1 MGKTPPIRFPEPA
14 RVHAPS
20 GAPHADAA
28 FSLVV
33 GGPLYQLYL
42 RTRLVCP
49 PLERVVRRVIAIP
62 LFCWVPLLL
71 LSALQGHLTA
81 GVNVPFLY
89 DPEVHARFL
98 LALPLLIGAEV
109 VVHQRMR
116 LVVEQFVE
124 RGIIVPEDRAR
135 FQGLINSGMRLRNSV
150 AFELILLVFVFTAGH
165 WIWNKNISLSVST
178 WYALHEGG
186 RPGFTAAGYWY
197 AFFCL
202 PFFRF
207 VLYRWY
213 FRIFVWY
220 RFVWQV
226 RRMPLHFNLYHP
238 DRVGGLGFL
247 SNSAL
252 AIIPI
257 SVAQTIA
264 FAGLIFSR
272 ILYAGTTLPAFKMEI
287 AGWVVFML
295 LLAVAPLGFFS
306 FQLEHAGRQAR
317 SEFGALASHYVDD
330 FRRKWMASGPP
341 AGEQL
346 LGSSDIQSLADMGNS
361 YSIVSE
367 MRLFPITKQ
376 TLIRLV
382 IMIVLPLL
390 PLTLTMFP
398 LDEMISRLF
407 KFMF

>member
-1 MGKTPPIRFPEPA
+1 MGKDPIRFPQPA
-14 RVHAPS
+14 RRDASSSAPQ
-20 GAPHADAA
+20 ADAD

-33 GGPLYQLYL
+33 GGPLD
-42 RTRLVCP
+42 
-49 PLERVVRRVIAIP
+49 RVVRRVIVIP
-62 LFCWVPLLL
+62 LICWVPLLL
-71 LSALQGHLTA
+71 LAALQGHLRS
-81 GVNVPFLY
+81 GVTVPFLF

-124 RGIIVPEDRAR
+124 RGIIAPEDRTR

-150 AFELILLVFVFTAGH
+150 VFELILLAFVFTAGH
-165 WIWNKNISLSVST
+165 WIWNKGISLSVST
-178 WYALHEGG
+178 WYSLHEGG
-186 RPGFTAAGYWY
+186 RPGFTAAGFWY
-197 AFFCL
+197 VFFCL

-207 VLYRWY
+207 ILYRWF
-213 FRIFVWY
+213 FRIFIWY

-238 DRVGGLGFL
+238 DRVGGLGFM
-247 SNSAL
+247 SNSTL

-257 SVAQTIA
+257 SIAQTIA
-264 FAGLIFSR
+264 FGGIIFSR
-272 ILYAGTTLPAFKMEI
+272 ILYAGTTLLAFKMEI
-287 AGWVVFML
+287 LGWIVFML

-317 SEFGALASHYVDD
+317 TEFGALASHYVDD
-330 FRRKWMASGPP
+330 FRRKWREGGAP
-341 AGEQL
+341 AGEQF
-346 LGSSDIQSLADMGNS
+346 LGSADIQSLADMGNS
-361 YSIVSE
+361 YSVVSE

-382 IMIVLPLL
+382 IMIALPLL
-390 PLTLTMFP
+390 PLTLTIFP
-398 LDEMISRLF
+398 LDQMIAKIF
-407 KFMF
+407 KFIF

>member
-1 MGKTPPIRFPEPA
+1 
-14 RVHAPS
+14 
-20 GAPHADAA
+20 
-28 FSLVV
+28 
-33 GGPLYQLYL
+33 
-42 RTRLVCP
+42 
-49 PLERVVRRVIAIP
+49 
-62 LFCWVPLLL
+62 
-71 LSALQGHLTA
+71 
-81 GVNVPFLY
+81 
-89 DPEVHARFL
+89 
-98 LALPLLIGAEV
+98 
-109 VVHQRMR
+109 
-116 LVVEQFVE
+116 
-124 RGIIVPEDRAR
+124 
-135 FQGLINSGMRLRNSV
+135 
-150 AFELILLVFVFTAGH
+150 
-165 WIWNKNISLSVST
+165 
-178 WYALHEGG
+178 
-186 RPGFTAAGYWY
+186 
-197 AFFCL
+197 
-202 PFFRF
+202 
-207 VLYRWY
+207 
-213 FRIFVWY
+213 
-220 RFVWQV
+220 
-226 RRMPLHFNLYHP
+226 
-238 DRVGGLGFL
+238 
-247 SNSAL
+247 
-252 AIIPI
+252 
-257 SVAQTIA
+257 
-264 FAGLIFSR
+264 
-272 ILYAGTTLPAFKMEI
+272 MEI

>member
-1 MGKTPPIRFPEPA
+1 MGKDPIRFPQPA
-14 RVHAPS
+14 RVDAPS
-20 GAPHADAA
+20 SAPDADTD
-28 FSLVV
+28 FSLGV

-42 RTRLVCP
+42 RTRLVRP
-49 PLERVVRRVIAIP
+49 PLDRVVRRVIVIP
-62 LFCWVPLLL
+62 LICWLPLFL
-71 LSALQGHLTA
+71 LSALQGHLTG
-81 GVNVPFLY
+81 GVRVPFFY
-89 DPEVHARFL
+89 DPDVHLRFL
-98 LALPLLIGAEV
+98 AALPLLIGAEV
-109 VVHQRMR
+109 VMHARMR
-116 LVVEQFVE
+116 AIVEQFVE
-124 RGIIVPEDRAR
+124 RGIIAPEDRAR
-135 FQGLINSGMRLRNSV
+135 FQGLIQSGMRLRNSV
-150 AFELILLVFVFTAGH
+150 AFEVILLVFVFTAGH

-178 WYALHEGG
+178 WYSLREGG

-207 VLYRWY
+207 ILYRWY
-213 FRIFVWY
+213 FRIFIWY

-226 RRMPLHFNLYHP
+226 RKMPLHFNLYHP
-238 DRVGGLGFL
+238 DRVGGLSFL

-272 ILYAGTTLPAFKMEI
+272 ILYAGTTLPAFKLEI
-287 AGWVVFML
+287 VGWVVFML

-306 FQLEHAGRQAR
+306 FQLERAGRQAR
-317 SEFGALASHYVDD
+317 RELGVLASQYVDG
-330 FRRKWMASGPP
+330 FRQKWVQGGAPSG
-341 AGEQL
+341 EL

-361 YSIVSE
+361 YSVVNE
-367 MRLFPITKQ
+367 MRLFPLTKQ

-390 PLTLTMFP
+390 PLTLTIFP
-398 LDEMISRLF
+398 LDQMVARIF
-407 KFMF
+407 KFIF